1 MAYRNNDDDSET
13 YIPAAGDDLVYDQ
26 TIRRLRLEVDKG
38 KTYAQ
43 ACQAVPNIDQ
53 ELLKKEIGEDFL
65 KIIIAER
72 HFGEGYGIDDIALL
86 LDISYEEIETIRDYM
101 LRDIG
106 NTLNRER
113 NAKTSD
119 ATH

>member
-1 MAYRNNDDDSET
+1 MASRNNDDDTEL
-13 YIPAAGDDLVYDQ
+13 YVPAADEDLLYDQ

-43 ACQAVPNIDQ
+43 ACRAVPNMDQ

-65 KIIIAER
+65 KIIVAER

-86 LDISYEEIETIRDYM
+86 LDISYEKIETIRDYV
-101 LRDIG
+101 LSDIG
-106 NTLNRER
+106 TTLNRGK
-113 NAKTSD
+113 NVKMSD
-119 ATH
+119 MTH